1 LYAPHERLSPNFY
14 SIRWTGAFNPTES
27 EKITLGLEGNDGYRL
42 YINEALVID
51 RWEKRSFHLDLVD
64 YSFQKGKTYD
74 LRIEFKETQG
84 NGLIKFIWKRED
96 ENTKKAQLSQVV
108 KNAKHANANIVVVGI
123 EEGEFNDRAS
133 LRLSESQEQ
142 LIHNVAING
151 KKTIV
156 VLVGGSA
163 VNMESWM
170 EEVDGILAVWYPGE
184 AGGTAVAKVLNGSV
198 NPSGKL
204 PITYPINEAQLPL
217 VYNHLPTGRGDDYR
231 NQSGEPLFPFGFGL
245 SYTNFEFTA
254 IPDEGDE
261 IYQLGDTVKIK
272 VKLTNS
278 GTRQGA
284 EVVQC
289 YLKALYTS
297 ESRPV
302 QELIQ
307 FQRISLNPKEE
318 KELELNF
325 VLNVQ
330 FSTFGITPGNYA
342 LQIGSSSKDIRI
354 VIPFQIQR

>member
-1 LYAPHERLSPNFY
+1 LSPNFY
-14 SIRWTGAFNPTES
+14 SVRWTGAFNPTETQ
-27 EKITLGLEGNDGYRL
+27 KIVLGLEGNDGYRL

-51 RWEKRSFHLDLVD
+51 RWEKQSFHQDLID
-64 YSFQKGKTYD
+64 YSFQKGKKYD
-74 LRIEFKETQG
+74 LRIEFKESQG

-96 ENTKKAQLSQVV
+96 EKAQKAQLSQVV

-133 LRLSESQEQ
+133 LRLSDSQEQ
-142 LIHNVAING
+142 LIHTVAKNG

-163 VNMESWM
+163 INMEPWI

-184 AGGTAVAKVLNGSV
+184 AGGTAVAKILNGAV

-204 PITYPINEAQLPL
+204 PITYPMNEAQLPL
-217 VYNHLPTGRGDDYR
+217 VYNHMPTGRGDDYR

-245 SYTNFEFTA
+245 SYTSFEYTG
-254 IPDEGDE
+254 IPFERDQ

-272 VKLTNS
+272 MKLTNS

-289 YLKALYTS
+289 YLKTMYTN
-297 ESRPV
+297 ESHPV

-318 KELELNF
+318 KELELRF
-325 VLNVQ
+325 VLNEQ
-330 FSTFGITPGNYA
+330 LSAFGITPGNYA
-342 LQIGSSSKDIRI
+342 LQIGSSSKDIRLL
-354 VIPFQIQR
+354 IPIRVQQ